1 LAIHNELKINFN
13 DFTEVTSVIIINLD
27 PTSKVTI
34 NGQTFENVAA
44 HSKKFATHTESGLYT
59 WESGFFVQHSAE
71 PAK

>member
-1 LAIHNELKINFN
+1 MNFSLIFMN
-13 DFTEVTSVIIINLD
+13 SVVTMSLD
-27 PTSKVTI
+27 QTSKVTI